1 MYAEKIR
8 LTYEDYALIP
18 DDGRHHEI
26 IDGERHV
33 SPSPRT
39 RHQRLV
45 GALFA
50 LLRRHVKA
58 QGLGEVYVAPFD
70 VLLSDHD
77 VVQPDVLFVSDARLH
92 IVDEENCKGAPDLL
106 VEVLSE
112 GMRRYD
118 LQRKR
123 ALYERAGVQEYWV
136 VDPGIDEAPVFR
148 AEGGRYAPPG
158 ILSAE
163 AGDALSSPLLP
174 GLALPL
180 PDMFA

>member
-18 DDGRHHEI
+18 DDGRRHEI
-26 IDGERHV
+26 IDGEEHV

-39 RHQRLV
+39 RHQRAVLRL
-45 GALFA
+45 ALA
-50 LLRRHVKA
+50 LSEHVEA
-58 QGLGEVYVAPFD
+58 QGLGEVFVAPFD

-77 VVQPDVLFVSDARLH
+77 IVQPDVLFVSDTRLH
-92 IVDEENCKGAPDLL
+92 IVDEENCKGAPDLV

-112 GMRRYD
+112 GTRRYD
-118 LQRKR
+118 LVRKR
-123 ALYERAGVQEYWV
+123 ALYERAGVAEYWV
-136 VDPGIDEAPVFR
+136 VDPGIDEVRVFR
-148 AEGGRYAPPG
+148 AEGGRYVPPA

-174 GLALPL
+174 GPGLSLVDL
-180 PDMFA
+180 FA